1 MKYYLPTIFI
11 VLLLSS
17 CSSTIYLV
25 RHAEKQASTEG
36 SMMNN
41 NPDLTLE
48 GRLRAKILADTLT
61 GKKISGVFS
70 TNYNRT
76 RHTADPTAILKVR
89 PVTIYTDGN
98 QLLDS
103 LIQRK
108 KKGYLVVGHSNTIPE
123 MLRHIGL
130 NPSMQ
135 EIPENDYDNLFIVN
149 IHWGFGRKMKLTEGI
164 YGKSSP

>member
-1 MKYYLPTIFI
+1 
-11 VLLLSS
+11 
-17 CSSTIYLV
+17 
-25 RHAEKQASTEG
+25 
-36 SMMNN
+36 MMNN
-41 NPDLTLE
+41 NPDLTFD
-48 GRLRAKILADTLT
+48 GRIRAKILADSLT

-76 RHTADPTAILKVR
+76 RHTADPTAILKMK

-103 LIQRK
+103 LIRRK
-108 KKGYLVVGHSNTIPE
+108 KKGYLVVGHSNTLPE

-135 EIPENDYDNLFIVN
+135 QIPEDDYDNLFIVN
-149 IHWGFGRKMKLTEGI
+149 IRWSFSRKMTLKEST
-164 YGKSSP
+164 YGKPSP